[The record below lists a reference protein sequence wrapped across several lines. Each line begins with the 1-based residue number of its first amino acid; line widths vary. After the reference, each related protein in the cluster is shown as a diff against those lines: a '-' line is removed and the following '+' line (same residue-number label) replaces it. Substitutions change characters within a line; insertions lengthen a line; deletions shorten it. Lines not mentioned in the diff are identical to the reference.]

1 MNEVKTSYEKKCSDY
16 ERIIEEK
23 DAAIET
29 LQLDLV
35 VIKDAVLNN
44 KLRIY
49 IYILEINLFRL
60 AKKKLKFKN
69 KNKTKLFY

>member
-23 DAAIET
+23 DVAIET

-35 VIKDAVLNN
+35 VIKDSVL
-44 KLRIY
+44 K
-49 IYILEINLFRL
+49 
-60 AKKKLKFKN
+60 
-69 KNKTKLFY
+69 

>member
-1 MNEVKTSYEKKCSDY
+1 MNQLKTSYEKKCSDY